1 LRSRL
6 VQTWRGFSPDARRL
20 LVYSFLGFVAF
31 AVFGLI
37 FNLYMSALGFRN
49 DVIGLFNALPAAVV
63 LLVGLPMGAL
73 ADRFGYR
80 AFILVAAAGGVVGA
94 IALGLV
100 SAPLPAVLAAGLFA
114 LSTTVLGV
122 LGAPLLAQLS
132 RPDERVVLYSVQNS
146 LAWVGNLLGY
156 LVGGYVPELNAR
168 LTHIA
173 AGSAPSLRRAFLV
186 MAVLE
191 VISVP
196 FVVQLAA
203 SPRLR
208 ASAALPV
215 RMLLQVDW
223 RRFLRVLI
231 PQALLG
237 IGAGMLL
244 NFLQLYLAQRFHLT
258 PGPIGL
264 VLAVGALLATGVT
277 LTVPAVS
284 RVFGIT
290 RTIGV
295 SQLCGAPLILVIA
308 FSTSLPLAILAIYVR
323 QSFLNIQA
331 PLSQLFGM
339 EVVSEQER
347 ARMASAQNVV
357 FSLGFAG
364 LGPLISGLL
373 QVRGGFQLAFSVS
386 ALFYLLAGTSF
397 LVLFGRLRLP
407 SERLRGDQADGG

>member
-1 LRSRL
+1 VTARL
-6 VQTWRGFSPDARRL
+6 VGTWRGFSPDARRL

-37 FNLYMSALGFRN
+37 FNLYMSALGFGN
-49 DVIGLFNALPAAVV
+49 DVIGVFNALPAAVV
-63 LLVGLPMGAL
+63 LLVGLPVGAL

-80 AFILVAAAGGVVGA
+80 TFILLASGGSVVGA
-94 IALGLV
+94 LALGLV
-100 SAPLPAVLAAGLFA
+100 SQRLPAVLAAGLFA
-114 LSTTVLGV
+114 LSTTILGV

-132 RPDERVVLYSVQNS
+132 RPGERVVLYSIENS
-146 LAWVGNLLGY
+146 LSWVGTLLGY

-168 LTHIA
+168 LAHTSA
-173 AGSAPSLRRAFLV
+173 ASAASLRRAFLV

-191 VISVP
+191 VISLP
-196 FVVQLAA
+196 LVVQLAG

-215 RMLLQVDW
+215 RMLLNVDW
-223 RRFLRVLI
+223 PRFLRVLI

-244 NFLQLYLAQRFHLT
+244 NFLQLYLAQRFQLT

-277 LTVPAVS
+277 LTVPTVS

-295 SQLCGAPLILVIA
+295 SQLCGVPLILVIA
-308 FSTSLPLAILAIYVR
+308 FTTSLPVAILAIYVR

-331 PLSQLFGM
+331 PLGQLFGM
-339 EVVSEQER
+339 EIVSEQER

-357 FSLGFAG
+357 FNLGFAG

-386 ALFYLLAGTSF
+386 AVFYLLAGTSF
-397 LVLFGRLRLP
+397 LVLFGRQRLP
-407 SERLRGDQADGG
+407 SEARISRPSP

>member
-1 LRSRL
+1 MRSRL
-6 VQTWRGFSPDARRL
+6 VETWRGFTADARRL
-20 LVYSFLGFVAF
+20 LVYYFLGFVAF

-49 DVIGLFNALPAAVV
+49 DVIGVFNALPAAVV

-80 AFILVAAAGGVVGA
+80 TFILLASAGSVVGA
-94 IALGLV
+94 VALGLV
-100 SAPLPAVLAAGLFA
+100 SSRLPAVLAAGLFA
-114 LSTTVLGV
+114 LSTTVLSV

-132 RPDERVVLYSVQNS
+132 RPEERVVLYSVENS
-146 LAWVGNLLGY
+146 LSWVGNLLGY
-156 LVGGYVPELNAR
+156 LVGGLVPELNAR
-168 LTHIA
+168 LTHTA
-173 AGSAPSLRRAFLV
+173 AGSAASLRRAFLV

-191 VISVP
+191 VLSLP
-196 FVVQLAA
+196 FVVRLAG
-203 SPRLR
+203 SSRLL

-264 VLAVGALLATGVT
+264 VLAAGAVLATGVT

-295 SQLCGAPLILVIA
+295 SQICGAPLILVVA
-308 FSTSLPLAILAIYVR
+308 FTTSLPLAVLAIYVR

-357 FSLGFAG
+357 FILGYAG

-373 QVRGGFQLAFSVS
+373 QVRGGFQLAFSIS
-386 ALFYLLAGTSF
+386 AVFYLLAGASF
-397 LVLFGRLRLP
+397 LLLFGRLRLP
-407 SERLRGDQADGG
+407 SELGPGATA